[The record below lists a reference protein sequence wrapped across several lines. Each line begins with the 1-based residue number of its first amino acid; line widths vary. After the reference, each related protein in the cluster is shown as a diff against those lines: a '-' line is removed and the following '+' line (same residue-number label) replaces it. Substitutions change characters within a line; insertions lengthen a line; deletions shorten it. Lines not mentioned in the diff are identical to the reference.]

1 MQRKKKHF
9 LQLNNNVAIRMNVIV
24 IVIVHKQIQ
33 ARNHLAI
40 RELDS
45 GASDQ
50 LGELNEDLN

>member
-1 MQRKKKHF
+1 
-9 LQLNNNVAIRMNVIV
+9 MNVIV